1 LSSYGANAA
10 GLDAFIVAMEGCR
23 TASLLH
29 SACVSGILD
38 IPPGSYPNSIA
49 PGNLIPQTSATLSTC
64 PNIVRSSAHAT
75 LDGMPKPVGGGGI
88 QDNVNAPTVTNIGLH
103 NADGT
108 GTNMY
113 DVEGAQNPCTIA
125 SGSSPCP
132 GTITGIT
139 TISVNTTAL
148 ESLTAGPLQHID
160 LTDGYVSP
168 TLAPGSGCLT
178 IDAGGAHPECL
189 APQVGVDQTGM
200 WVTPNFAHTAPFTV
214 TYVPN
219 NGAGSGS
226 FTLNTYPSGTTT
238 NISAYN
244 YLQYE
249 PQLIGSY
256 VAHQAIF
263 PIVLCN
269 QVSIS
274 GVINCGGTI
283 TFGPDN
289 WQFQY
294 LATTLAP
301 GNTNTGQVL
310 IETGANAA
318 VNATSSCTTPPFA
331 ESCYTNYAHHID
343 FNGMLVYGDWR
354 SLMVGSTSIV
364 NAVEFNGCYYCSFTD
379 SQITQVVDPGSE
391 SHGIYLGGNLL
402 KITNNRIECCSIR
415 IFSGGLDQ
423 PRRWYQ
429 NQPNTDVQIG
439 RNYVGQVYSWLGMM
453 KVPAANP
460 NFSGTPSVVWKNCM
474 EFKVGQRVE
483 VYGNIFDGSDSSGG
497 QSGVCIAVT
506 PNASGMP
513 NYLSADMGFDY
524 NIVRNYDN
532 GGAAADIR
540 GPTSDGGST
549 FQIARFRNSH
559 DLFYAVG
566 KNNPG
571 AAAGNS
577 WGSRVDG
584 GQQSCHAIVSETSG
598 VATAQCF
605 DSIDQKE
612 PFYAVFS
619 ASGGSV
625 VYIPTNNTFAQNVQF
640 CGGPTGEYLFVQG
653 FTTAGNNSGVG
664 TGGSPP
670 AGFLCTSSTGTV
682 LGTAG
687 SMVGGCPTGSPAAC
701 EILTDT
707 NAPFT
712 SAAAM
717 VGAEIQVTQCGNA
730 AGTTT
735 LETSIA
741 SWTDASHVRLA
752 NACNATAS
760 SVTGITETISTLT
773 LANSN
778 AGAAPEAD
786 DNTAQTNSYAYP
798 ILSNTPA
805 SYNAVGNELTL
816 DMLPGNPA
824 FVSGCTNVPGFNMP
838 INSSFHN
845 VATGIGPLI
854 ITGNGPWG
862 GLYQSWPGYTG
873 STATVPAATGNGTWA
888 SSVAMVTYLWTGYDG
903 QSDLTGNCILSN
915 GQGGPS
921 NVTWNH
927 LGFIGPTVQES
938 IYPIRTY
945 ANGGPTL
952 MLNHANINSYFI
964 SQPLATEPNWNGGWD
979 NGSADTTGL
988 GGSEGLAT
996 ERFDYDANTLS
1007 TWAIFPGRTA
1017 SDYIEFPNNP
1027 NFPEGGPGWIGGTC
1041 SGTITLLN
1049 GKTPDGCSPVNMYFP
1064 TTSCGMGFTGTG
1076 AWAYG
1081 CSTNAVPFTVSDY
1094 HQFEIQPGST
1104 YSATGGTNPS
1114 PDGSGDWGP
1123 NIPLID
1129 WYQTHSYPGAFPD
1142 SLTGSTPSAAPLG
1155 LVPQVFTKNNPPWR
1169 DSLGGNSQ

>member
-1 LSSYGANAA
+1 
-10 GLDAFIVAMEGCR
+10 ME
-23 TASLLH
+23 L
-29 SACVSGILD
+29 
-38 IPPGSYPNSIA
+38 
-49 PGNLIPQTSATLSTC
+49 
-64 PNIVRSSAHAT
+64 
-75 LDGMPKPVGGGGI
+75 
-88 QDNVNAPTVTNIGLH
+88 
-103 NADGT
+103 
-108 GTNMY
+108 
-113 DVEGAQNPCTIA
+113 
-125 SGSSPCP
+125 
-132 GTITGIT
+132 
-139 TISVNTTAL
+139 
-148 ESLTAGPLQHID
+148 
-160 LTDGYVSP
+160 
-168 TLAPGSGCLT
+168 
-178 IDAGGAHPECL
+178 
-189 APQVGVDQTGM
+189 
-200 WVTPNFAHTAPFTV
+200 
-214 TYVPN
+214 
-219 NGAGSGS
+219 
-226 FTLNTYPSGTTT
+226 
-238 NISAYN
+238 
-244 YLQYE
+244 
-249 PQLIGSY
+249 
-256 VAHQAIF
+256 
-263 PIVLCN
+263 
-269 QVSIS
+269 
-274 GVINCGGTI
+274 
-283 TFGPDN
+283 
-289 WQFQY
+289 
-294 LATTLAP
+294 
-301 GNTNTGQVL
+301 
-310 IETGANAA
+310 
-318 VNATSSCTTPPFA
+318 
-331 ESCYTNYAHHID
+331 
-343 FNGMLVYGDWR
+343 
-354 SLMVGSTSIV
+354 
-364 NAVEFNGCYYCSFTD
+364 
-379 SQITQVVDPGSE
+379 
-391 SHGIYLGGNLL
+391 
-402 KITNNRIECCSIR
+402 
-415 IFSGGLDQ
+415 
-423 PRRWYQ
+423 
-429 NQPNTDVQIG
+429 
-439 RNYVGQVYSWLGMM
+439 
-453 KVPAANP
+453 
-460 NFSGTPSVVWKNCM
+460 
-474 EFKVGQRVE
+474 KVGQRIIGA
-483 VYGNIFDGSDSSGG
+483 GNIFGNSDADGG
-497 QSGVCIAVT
+497 QSGVCIADVA
-506 PNASGMP
+506 NASGMP
-513 NYLSADMGFDY
+513 NYLLQDVAFDY
-524 NIVRNYDN
+524 NIIRNFDN
-532 GGAAADIR
+532 GGVGANIR
-540 GPTSDGGST
+540 GPSSDGGPT
-549 FQIARFRNSH
+549 FQQARFRYSH
-559 DLFYAVG
+559 DLIYAVG
-566 KNNPG
+566 QSNPG
-571 AAAGNS
+571 APAGNS
-577 WGSRVDG
+577 WGSRIDG
-584 GQQSCHAIVSETSG
+584 GAQSCHAIVSETSG

-670 AGFLCTSSTGTV
+670 AGFRCTSSTGTV

-730 AGTTT
+730 AGTAT

-741 SWTDASHVRLA
+741 SWTDASHVTLA
-752 NACNATAS
+752 NACKATAS

-838 INSSFHN
+838 IDSSFHN

-854 ITGNGPWG
+854 ITGNTPWG
-862 GLYQSWPGYTG
+862 GLYQNWPGYTG
-873 STATVPAATGNGTWA
+873 STATIPAATGNGTWNYLMA
-888 SSVAMVTYLWTGYDG
+888 TVTYPWTGYDG
-903 QSDLTGNCILSN
+903 QSDLTGSCILSN
-915 GQGGPS
+915 GQGGPP

-1064 TTSCGMGFTGTG
+1064 TTSCGMGFIGTG

-1129 WYQTHSYPGAFPD
+1129 WYQTNSYPGAFPD